1 MKILR
6 LIKNAFILIFGLIF
20 FTFVIGMTVLVLNYN
35 KFGVAEINDNSLL
48 LMKEDLSNAKYK
60 KGDLVIVKN
69 KKISRINVGD
79 EIFTY
84 KLETGGEVSINVGVI
99 EEIFVEESAVSYEN
113 GEYYSMEFV
122 IGTADKIIPKVGDYL
137 SIVLNKWGFLFII
150 VLPVFFIFISQIY
163 SLIVEIKY
171 GDEDDEDEEGPRKK
185 RVVEDDEEEYEER
198 PRKKRVIEDDEEDE
212 EEEERPRRRKIIED
226 DEEDEEYEERPRK
239 RKVIEEDEEEEERP
253 RRRHVEEETEE
264 EKPRK
269 KRVVEDDEEEVKP
282 RKKRVVEDDEE
293 MSLLDR
299 EIEKARKE
307 AIDEDGE
314 DDEEDEDFDID
325 KLNDD
330 IEKILNDEL

>member
-171 GDEDDEDEEGPRKK
+171 GDEDEEDDEDEERPRKK
-185 RVVEDDEEEYEER
+185 RVVEDDEEEE
-198 PRKKRVIEDDEEDE
+198 
-212 EEEERPRRRKIIED
+212 
-226 DEEDEEYEERPRK
+226 EERPRK
-239 RKVIEEDEEEEERP
+239 RKVIEEDDEEVERPRKKHVVEYDEEEDEEKPRKKHVVEYDDEEEEERP
-253 RRRHVEEETEE
+253 RRRHVEDDEE

-282 RKKRVVEDDEE
+282 RKRRLVEDDEE

-314 DDEEDEDFDID
+314 DEEEDEDFDID

>member
-185 RVVEDDEEEYEER
+185 RVVEDDEEEEEEC
-198 PRKKRVIEDDEEDE
+198 PRK
-212 EEEERPRRRKIIED
+212 RKIIED

>member
-212 EEEERPRRRKIIED
+212 EE
-226 DEEDEEYEERPRK
+226 RPRK

-264 EKPRK
+264 E
-269 KRVVEDDEEEVKP
+269 KP

>member
-212 EEEERPRRRKIIED
+212 EEEERPRKRKIIED
-226 DEEDEEYEERPRK
+226 DEEEEEERPRK

-264 EKPRK
+264 E
-269 KRVVEDDEEEVKP
+269 KP

>member
-185 RVVEDDEEEYEER
+185 RVVENDE
-198 PRKKRVIEDDEEDE
+198 E
-212 EEEERPRRRKIIED
+212 EEEERPRKRKIIED

-253 RRRHVEEETEE
+253 RRRHVEEEAEE

-282 RKKRVVEDDEE
+282 RKRRLVEDDEE

-314 DDEEDEDFDID
+314 DEEEDEDFDID

>member
-212 EEEERPRRRKIIED
+212 EEEERPRKRKVIV
-226 DEEDEEYEERPRK
+226 EDEEEEERPRK
-239 RKVIEEDEEEEERP
+239 RKVIEDYEEEEERP

>member
-185 RVVEDDEEEYEER
+185 RVVEDDEEEEEEC
-198 PRKKRVIEDDEEDE
+198 PRK
-212 EEEERPRRRKIIED
+212 RKIIED

-269 KRVVEDDEEEVKP
+269 KRVVEDDEEAVKP

>member
-171 GDEDDEDEEGPRKK
+171 GDEDEEDDDYEDEERPRKK
-185 RVVEDDEEEYEER
+185 RVVEDDEE
-198 PRKKRVIEDDEEDE
+198 D
-212 EEEERPRRRKIIED
+212 
-226 DEEDEEYEERPRK
+226 EERPRK
-239 RKVIEEDEEEEERP
+239 RKVVEDEEEEDERPRKKRVEYDDEEEEERP
-253 RRRHVEEETEE
+253 RRRHIVEDEEEDERPRRRHIEEEDVE

-269 KRVVEDDEEEVKP
+269 KRVVEEDEEEVKP
-282 RKKRVVEDDEE
+282 RKRRLVEEGEE

-314 DDEEDEDFDID
+314 DEEEDEDFDID

>member
-171 GDEDDEDEEGPRKK
+171 GDEDEEDG
-185 RVVEDDEEEYEER
+185 EDEER
-198 PRKKRVIEDDEEDE
+198 PRKKRVEDDEEE
-212 EEEERPRRRKIIED
+212 E
-226 DEEDEEYEERPRK
+226 EERPRK

>member
-185 RVVEDDEEEYEER
+185 RVVEDDEEE
-198 PRKKRVIEDDEEDE
+198 
-212 EEEERPRRRKIIED
+212 
-226 DEEDEEYEERPRK
+226 
-239 RKVIEEDEEEEERP
+239 
-253 RRRHVEEETEE
+253 
-264 EKPRK
+264 
-269 KRVVEDDEEEVKP
+269 VKP

>member
-185 RVVEDDEEEYEER
+185 RVVEEDEEEYEER
-198 PRKKRVIEDDEEDE
+198 PRKKRVIEDD
-212 EEEERPRRRKIIED
+212 
-226 DEEDEEYEERPRK
+226 
-239 RKVIEEDEEEEERP
+239 EEDEEEEERP

>member
-171 GDEDDEDEEGPRKK
+171 GDEED
-185 RVVEDDEEEYEER
+185 EEYEER
-198 PRKKRVIEDDEEDE
+198 PRK
-212 EEEERPRRRKIIED
+212 RKIIED

-269 KRVVEDDEEEVKP
+269 RRVVEDDEEEIKP

>member
-171 GDEDDEDEEGPRKK
+171 GDEDEEDDDIEDEERPRKK
-185 RVVEDDEEEYEER
+185 RVVEDDEEDEERPRKRKVVEDEEEEEELPRKRKVVEDEEEEEER
-198 PRKKRVIEDDEEDE
+198 PRKKRV
-212 EEEERPRRRKIIED
+212 
-226 DEEDEEYEERPRK
+226 EYD
-239 RKVIEEDEEEEERP
+239 DEEEEERP
-253 RRRHVEEETEE
+253 RRRHIEEDVE

-269 KRVVEDDEEEVKP
+269 KRVVEEDEEEVKP
-282 RKKRVVEDDEE
+282 RKRRVVEEDEE

-314 DDEEDEDFDID
+314 DEEEDEDFDID

>member
-171 GDEDDEDEEGPRKK
+171 GDEDEEDDDIEDEERPRKK
-185 RVVEDDEEEYEER
+185 RVVEDDEE
-198 PRKKRVIEDDEEDE
+198 D
-212 EEEERPRRRKIIED
+212 
-226 DEEDEEYEERPRK
+226 EERPRK
-239 RKVIEEDEEEEERP
+239 RKVVEDEEEEDERPRKKRVEYDDEEEEERP
-253 RRRHVEEETEE
+253 QRRHIVEDEEEEKRPRRRHIEEEDVE

-282 RKKRVVEDDEE
+282 RKRRLVEEDEE

-314 DDEEDEDFDID
+314 DEEEDEDFDID